1 MARKRKGLGRGLDAL
16 LGTAGLEAAEQQGV
30 AENPSSAAAAPA
42 NPVNKDTASA
52 AENAISRLPSAGLA
66 QLPVEFLSRG
76 QYQPRREFDPETLEE
91 LAESIKKQGLMQ
103 PVVVRELGPERY
115 EIIAGERRWRAC
127 QLAGLAE
134 ISVVIKQVDDQ
145 TALALALIENIQRE
159 DLNAMEEGQALLR
172 LQTEFELSQQQVA
185 GAVGKSR
192 AAVANLMR
200 LTKLAPEVQTML
212 SRGDIDM
219 GHARALLALDLS
231 AQVDTARRV
240 VDASLNVRQT
250 EKLVQSL
257 QASPK
262 KTRPAPQTDPDI
274 RRLEEDLSARLG
286 APVKVKHAG
295 KGGKLVIHY
304 TSVDVL
310 EGILEKLR

>member
-1 MARKRKGLGRGLDAL
+1 MATKRKGLGRGLDAL
-16 LGTAGLEAAEQQGV
+16 LGTAGLQEAAENPATNDTESG
-30 AENPSSAAAAPA
+30 AENRAVS
-42 NPVNKDTASA
+42 
-52 AENAISRLPSAGLA
+52 AISRLPSAGLA

-172 LQTEFELSQQQVA
+172 LQSEFELSQQQVA
-185 GAVGKSR
+185 DAVGKSR

-219 GHARALLALDLS
+219 GHARALLALDLL

-262 KTRPAPQTDPDI
+262 NSKQAPRIDPDI
-274 RRLEEDLSARLG
+274 RRLEDDLSARLG
-286 APVKVKHAG
+286 APVKVQHAG
-295 KGGKLVIHY
+295 KGGKLIIRY

-310 EGILEKLR
+310 EGILEKLG